1 MLAYVATKQQFL
13 SDAPIIEDKVEEAVR
28 QKLGIRVSTAEKI
41 AWRNSLGNAMSHFA
55 RNPRIP
61 DDAGVAIEYR
71 LNGRRFRID
80 FMLSGK
86 DPEGRESLVVIELKQ
101 WTDIRESDLKDHV
114 RTFVGGGIRD
124 EHHPSYQAW
133 SYSSHLRSY
142 NEYIYSN
149 GVQVN
154 ACAYLHNCDDP
165 TIVKDDSYSEWL
177 SESPVFIKGELDHLV
192 EHVTTRVSSGDRTE
206 ILTRIDSSPIRPSK
220 PLAEAVGNMLQGE
233 AEFVLVDEQKT
244 VLERIVAAATKAR
257 VETKQVLIV
266 HGGPGTGKSV
276 IAINALSRLTA
287 LRMNARYVT
296 PNAAPRAVF
305 EDKLQR
311 ILTRQMLA
319 GLFSGSGSYT
329 DSDTDAFDML
339 IIDEAHRL
347 KARHQYSKGGVNQI
361 REIIEAARASV
372 FFIDEAQQVTWKDI
386 GDVESI
392 ESFAKAVGADVHHL
406 ELHSQFRCGGSDDYL
421 VWLDDTLGIRNDR
434 ASYFSPDRYDFQVFD
449 DPAGLH
455 EVIRQKNA
463 STNKSRMVAGYCW
476 DWVSKKDRQR
486 PDLVFPTFRYQANWN
501 LTEHG
506 SKWIIEPDSVSE
518 VGCIHTCQG
527 LELDY
532 VGVIIGPDL
541 IFRDGSLRTDPSA
554 RAKTDKSLAGYKK
567 ALAIDPA
574 SASIRADAIIRNT
587 YRTLM
592 SRGMK
597 GCYVY
602 CTDSE
607 TAAYFKSQIPP
618 IAG

>member
-1 MLAYVATKQQFL
+1 M
-13 SDAPIIEDKVEEAVR
+13 
-28 QKLGIRVSTAEKI
+28 
-41 AWRNSLGNAMSHFA
+41 
-55 RNPRIP
+55 
-61 DDAGVAIEYR
+61 
-71 LNGRRFRID
+71 
-80 FMLSGK
+80 
-86 DPEGRESLVVIELKQ
+86 
-101 WTDIRESDLKDHV
+101 
-114 RTFVGGGIRD
+114 
-124 EHHPSYQAW
+124 
-133 SYSSHLRSY
+133 RSY

-149 GVQVN
+149 AVQVD

-165 TIVKDDSYSEWL
+165 TIVKDDSYSEWIA
-177 SESPVFIKGELDHLV
+177 ESPVFIKGELEQLV
-192 EHVTTRVSSGDRTE
+192 DHVTTRVSSGDGIE
-206 ILTRIDSSPIRPSK
+206 LLTRIDSSPIRPSK

-233 AEFVLVDEQKT
+233 TEFVLVDEQKT

-257 VETKQVLIV
+257 VDTKQVLIV

-276 IAINALSRLTA
+276 IALNALSRLTA

-311 ILTRQMLA
+311 ILTRQMLT

-329 DSDTDAFDML
+329 DSNTDAFDML

-361 REIIEAARASV
+361 KEIIEASRASV

-392 ESFAKAVGADVHHL
+392 ESFAKASGAEVHHFT
-406 ELHSQFRCGGSDDYL
+406 LHSQFRCGGSDDYL
-421 VWLDDTLGIRNDR
+421 VWLDDTLGIRKDQ
-434 ASYFSPDRYDFQVFD
+434 ASYFSPERYDFQVFN
-449 DPAGLH
+449 DPAALH
-455 EVIRQKNA
+455 ELIRQKNA

-476 DWVSKKDRQR
+476 DWVSKKDRQQ

-541 IFRDGSLRTDPSA
+541 IFKDGALRTDPSA

-567 ALAIDPA
+567 AMGIDPV
-574 SASIRADAIIRNT
+574 SASTRADAIIRNT

-602 CTDSE
+602 CTDTE
-607 TAAYFKSQIPP
+607 TAAYFKSQIPL
-618 IAG
+618 IAS